1 MFSSV
6 TLNYEERFIILFT
19 LSNLPAH
26 DMDTARLMMDVEGP
40 LDFESI
46 ENLSES
52 DEREIQLDLMLFPTF
67 IGTVT
72 SAIGFTFKKRGYPP
86 QLGRLALQ
94 LNDRLVEMVE
104 VATPDLEDEPTERSS
119 ETPVEALAEEKPALV
134 LPEPLDKVG
143 DSAIP
148 LPPELLEGG
157 EEEVPVG

>member
-26 DMDTARLMMDVEGP
+26 DMDTARLMMDIEGP

-52 DEREIQLDLMLFPTF
+52 DEKEIQLDLMLFPTF

-86 QLGRLALQ
+86 TLGRLALQ
-94 LNDRLVEMVE
+94 LSDRLVEMVE
-104 VATPDLEDEPTERSS
+104 IATPDPEEEPTEQPS
-119 ETPVEALAEEKPALV
+119 ETPVELVAEEFEEVVPLV
-134 LPEPLDKVG
+134 LPESTG